1 MRMLPMKTL
10 HFLQHHHRLPVVH
23 PQVGSLLKM
32 RCSHCHRPMRLPKVM
47 QKISFDSLYPHEA
60 KMLRMC
66 LFLLISQNLRQSRT
80 REVFLPLPSDDEVP
94 GRWPRSVQQVWEQ
107 ARAC

>member
-10 HFLQHHHRLPVVH
+10 PFLHHHRVPGVH

-47 QKISFDSLYPHEA
+47 QKISFDSLNPREA
-60 KMLRMC
+60 EMLRLS
-66 LFLLISQNLRQSRT
+66 LFLSIGQNLRKSRS
-80 REVFLPLPSDDEVP
+80 REVFLPPPLGDEVP
-94 GRWPRSVQQVWEQ
+94 GRWLRLGQQMW
-107 ARAC
+107 AW